1 MNLAKVTTVLLAII
15 VIILLGV
22 IIKIGQVIL
31 VPLLVAV
38 LLSFILSPAISFLE
52 KLHVPRILSIVI
64 AALLILAFFYL
75 ISLFLYTSVNSFINQ
90 YPKYQARFEE
100 HLQDFAKDIYLKLH
114 LSGNFFADIDWGSIL
129 RTSFLSITGNFVSI
143 LKDLGITIIFLVFL
157 LLEKTFFKKKL
168 NIAFD
173 EKTSEKLSNV
183 VLHINAQIGRY
194 IAVKVFV
201 SLLTGILVWISLLL
215 IGMDFAIIWGVLAVL
230 LNFIPSIGSFFLVI
244 ITILMGFIQFYPSW
258 GRIVVV
264 IIAMNA
270 VQMVVG
276 NFLDPKLSGEH
287 LNLSPFIIL
296 VSLVFWGW
304 LWGIIGLFL
313 AVPLTVIIKIICEN
327 IPYLKPVSIFM
338 ESGRKY
344 K

>member
-1 MNLAKVTTVLLAII
+1 
-15 VIILLGV
+15 
-22 IIKIGQVIL
+22 
-31 VPLLVAV
+31 
-38 LLSFILSPAISFLE
+38 
-52 KLHVPRILSIVI
+52 
-64 AALLILAFFYL
+64 
-75 ISLFLYTSVNSFINQ
+75 
-90 YPKYQARFEE
+90 
-100 HLQDFAKDIYLKLH
+100 
-114 LSGNFFADIDWGSIL
+114 
-129 RTSFLSITGNFVSI
+129 
-143 LKDLGITIIFLVFL
+143 
-157 LLEKTFFKKKL
+157 
-168 NIAFD
+168 
-173 EKTSEKLSNV
+173 
-183 VLHINAQIGRY
+183 
-194 IAVKVFV
+194 
-201 SLLTGILVWISLLL
+201 
-215 IGMDFAIIWGVLAVL
+215 
-230 LNFIPSIGSFFLVI
+230 
-244 ITILMGFIQFYPSW
+244 MGFIQFYPSW

-338 ESGRKY
+338 ESGKKY